1 MVYFKFKVQRR
12 IFINR
17 FRKILLSLVPYLIF
31 LISSCEKDPIKV
43 DVGIDDKLN
52 YSSEEYQEQ
61 FRQTL
66 ASKDSSGILLSSIRH
81 HFDTLKFFYAE
92 RNFEP
97 IFIKSFEVK
106 DFIDSLLALLGKAD
120 EHGLNPERYHFS
132 LIKDEF
138 KQSINENVLSQDR
151 YKHLANTELLVCDA
165 IIKYAYHLR
174 YGVLNPTEIFLNSY
188 YLPIPDSTQ
197 RDLLLPLHKSDVLKF
212 LIGIQPKNKKYLKL
226 QAALKHFEQFKDV
239 EWTKIHPL
247 NKKLKLGDH
256 DSILIQISERL
267 ITLGLLDTSTVK
279 INDFEIYDSLF
290 QTHIKKFQRTNG
302 LIDDG
307 VIGKTTVEKLNI
319 TPKQYIDK
327 IKINLERFRWIDYSD
342 TAKYILVNIPD
353 FRLHVIENGK
363 EKFEIIVCTG
373 RKRYANFEK
382 QYQYYKKT
390 KNWRNKPEDWE
401 TPLLYAQISHL
412 VLNPTWTVPTSI
424 MREEIAA
431 KVRNDSAYLSKANF
445 KVYKNGKRI
454 DPSEVKPNELNV
466 GSIPFTIIQNP
477 GNGNALGKIKFMF
490 ENPFGIYLHDT
501 PTRAPFGYANRAVS
515 HGCVRVEKPL
525 SLAEY
530 LLADNS
536 KWTIDYLKIEVGS
549 KVENKSIVEEFYQK
563 RSELR
568 KDASYGQ
575 TTEVKLDMKIPLF
588 IDYYTAWVDDNGMVN
603 FRDDVYNKDKKIREY
618 LSINY

>member
-1 MVYFKFKVQRR
+1 MNLQRR
-12 IFINR
+12 ITINR
-17 FRKILLSLVPYLIF
+17 LQKILFGFISTIF
-31 LISSCEKDPIKV
+31 LIIAACETESVKKDL
-43 DVGIDDKLN
+43 GLDDKLN
-52 YSSEEYQEQ
+52 FSSEEYREQ
-61 FRQTL
+61 LRQTL
-66 ASKDSSGILLSSIRH
+66 ASKDSSGILLTSVRQYA
-81 HFDTLKFFYAE
+81 DTLKFIYTE
-92 RNFEP
+92 RKFEP
-97 IFIKSFEVK
+97 IFINSFEEK
-106 DFIDSLLALLGKAD
+106 DFIDSLLTILGKAD
-120 EHGLNPERYHFS
+120 DHGLNPERYHFS
-132 LIKDEF
+132 LIRHEF
-138 KQSINENVLSQDR
+138 NQSINEKVLSQDR
-151 YKHLANTELLVCDA
+151 YTHLVNTELLVCDA
-165 IIKYAYHLR
+165 VLKYSYHLR
-174 YGVLNPTEIFLNSY
+174 YGVVNPTEIFLNSY

-197 RDLLLPLHKSDVLKF
+197 RDLLLPLHQNDVLKF
-212 LIGIQPKNKKYLKL
+212 LIDIQPKNKKYLQL
-226 QAALKHFEQFKDV
+226 QLVLKRFEQFKDV
-239 EWTKIHPL
+239 KWTKINPL
-247 NKKLKLGDH
+247 NRKLKLGERDTT
-256 DSILIQISERL
+256 LVQIAERL
-267 ITLGLLDTSTVK
+267 ITLGLLDTLTTK
-279 INDFEIYDSLF
+279 IIDFAIYDSLF
-290 QTHIKKFQRTNG
+290 QSHIKKFQRTNG

-342 TAKYILVNIPD
+342 TSKYILVNIPD
-353 FRLHVIENGK
+353 FRLHIIENGK

-373 RKRYANFEK
+373 RKRYTNFEK

-401 TPLLYAQISHL
+401 TPVLYAQISHL

-454 DPSEVKPNELNV
+454 DPSEVKLDELNV
-466 GSIPFTIIQNP
+466 GNIPYTIIQNP
-477 GNGNALGKIKFMF
+477 GDGNALGKIKFMF

-525 SLAEY
+525 NLAEY
-530 LLADNS
+530 LLTDNS

-549 KVENKSIVEEFYQK
+549 KVNNKSIIEEFYQK

-568 KDASYGQ
+568 KNASYGP

-588 IDYYTAWVDDNGMVN
+588 IDYYTAWVNEDGIIN
-603 FRDDVYNKDKKIREY
+603 FRDDVYNKDKKIIEY
-618 LSINY
+618 FSIN